1 MTKGKFLDPLI
12 LRAYAKGEWVLMTD
26 FRYQSI
32 DGTIYTA
39 PKWFVTDLA
48 STPWIITPL
57 LMGIEDRA
65 CGVIHDF
72 AYCSNELPREVCD
85 ALFFEMLLAM
95 DADKRRAG
103 LMYAG
108 LRVGGSSRYK
118 ACSGGMKVED
128 LAFELMTPQETSDWK
143 LRLLVIHD
151 PVAA

>member
-1 MTKGKFLDPLI
+1 MTKGQFLDPLI

-48 STPWIITPL
+48 STPWIVTPL

-128 LAFELMTPQETSDWK
+128 LAFELMPDNDRAYWTR
-143 LRLLVIHD
+143 RLSVTHEA
-151 PVAA
+151 VAV